1 MIFKTISSLFLIVAI
16 VCILDLRPQQIAD
29 DILKLTVK
37 KQTIRDQARALRTG
51 KRKKSVG
58 QRLLY
63 VQTSLKAMGRENK
76 FAVVI
81 CASLVLF
88 AAGAVIGVLVK
99 NVFLAPTFAAFLAAI
114 PFVYV
119 RNSLAHYEKHVAEEL
134 ETSLSI
140 ITTSYAR
147 SGNLIAAVQ
156 ENIGYI
162 KPPLKEHFSSF
173 LGDVSFIADTKQ
185 AIRNLRA
192 KVDDDIFREWCDAL
206 IQCQD
211 DSNLKD
217 TLQPIVD
224 KLTDVRIVNSELQ
237 AMMASARMEYYT
249 MVGLVVG
256 NEPLLYVLN
265 KDWFH
270 TLIFETPGKIVL
282 GICGIVI
289 FVTYLFM
296 LKFTKPVSYK
306 G

>member
-29 DILKLTVK
+29 DVLKLTVK
-37 KQTIRDQARALRTG
+37 RQTIRDQARALRTG
-51 KRKKSVG
+51 KKKKTIG

-63 VQTSLKAMGRENK
+63 VQTSMAAMGRESK
-76 FAVVI
+76 FAVVV

-88 AAGAVIGVLVK
+88 VVGAVIGVLVK

-119 RNSLAHYEKHVAEEL
+119 RSSLSHYEKHIAEEL
-134 ETSLSI
+134 ETTLSI

-147 SGNLIAAVQ
+147 SGNLIKAVQ

-162 KPPLKEHFSSF
+162 KPPLKEHFSAF

-192 KVDDDIFREWCDAL
+192 KVDDDIYHEWCDAL

-211 DSNLKD
+211 DSHLNE

-224 KLTDVRIVNSELQ
+224 KLTDVRIVNSELESL
-237 AMMASARMEYYT
+237 MASARMEYYT

-256 NEPLLYVLN
+256 NVPLLYVLN

-289 FVTYLFM
+289 FITYLFM

>member
-16 VCILDLRPQQIAD
+16 VCILDLRPQQVAD
-29 DILKLTVK
+29 DVLKLTVK

-51 KRKKSVG
+51 KKKKTIG

-63 VQTSLKAMGRENK
+63 VQSSLAAMGRESK
-76 FAVVI
+76 FAVVV

-88 AAGAVIGVLVK
+88 VVGAVVGVLVK

-119 RNSLAHYEKHVAEEL
+119 RNSLTHYEKHVSEEL
-134 ETSLSI
+134 ETTLSI
-140 ITTSYAR
+140 ITTSYVR
-147 SGNLIAAVQ
+147 SGNLIKAVQ

-162 KPPLKEHFSSF
+162 KPPLKEHFSAF

-192 KVDDDIFREWCDAL
+192 KVDDDIYHEWCDAL

-211 DSNLKD
+211 DSHLNE

-224 KLTDVRIVNSELQ
+224 KLTDVRIVNSELESL
-237 AMMASARMEYYT
+237 MASARMEYYT

-256 NEPLLYVLN
+256 NVPLLYVLN

-289 FVTYLFM
+289 FITYLFM

>member
-16 VCILDLRPQQIAD
+16 ICILDLRPQQIAD
-29 DILKLTVK
+29 DVLKLTVK

-51 KRKKSVG
+51 KKKKTVG

-63 VQTSLKAMGRENK
+63 VQTSLAAMGRESK
-76 FAVVI
+76 FAVVV

-88 AAGAVIGVLVK
+88 VVGAVIGVLIK

-119 RNSLAHYEKHVAEEL
+119 RNSLTHYEKHISEEL
-134 ETSLSI
+134 ETTLSI
-140 ITTSYAR
+140 ITISYVR
-147 SGNLIAAVQ
+147 SGNLIKAVQ

-162 KPPLKEHFSSF
+162 KPPLKEHFSAF

-192 KVDDDIFREWCDAL
+192 KVDDDIYHEWCDAL

-211 DSNLKD
+211 DSHLNE

-224 KLTDVRIVNSELQ
+224 KLTDVRIVNSELES
-237 AMMASARMEYYT
+237 MMASARMEYYT

-256 NEPLLYVLN
+256 NVPLLYVLN

-270 TLIFETPGKIVL
+270 TLIFEMPGKIVL

-289 FVTYLFM
+289 FITYLFM
-296 LKFTKPVSYK
+296 LKFTKPVGYK
-306 G
+306 A